1 MTKKAQQPKIAD
13 VEERTSM
20 LERIAIGATNSIGSL
35 PSLVFHSIFFVG
47 IFSLQLFGFSFE
59 EIMLILTTVVS
70 LEAIYLSIF
79 IQMSVNRQA
88 LQIAE
93 VSEDI
98 EEIQEDTKE
107 ISEDVEGIQED
118 IEEIQEDT
126 KEISEDI
133 EEIQEDTKEISED
146 VENIKEN
153 VEDLGEDFEKSE
165 EGDGIEMAKIHQ
177 IERSLEELLR
187 EIKTIKMR

>member
-1 MTKKAQQPKIAD
+1 MTKKAQRPKEE
-13 VEERTSM
+13 VEEHTSV
-20 LERIAIGATNSIGSL
+20 LERFAIGATNSIGSL

-47 IFSLQLFGFSFE
+47 IFSLQFFAYSSE

-88 LQIAE
+88 LKIAE

-133 EEIQEDTKEISED
+133 GEIQEDTKEISED

-165 EGDGIEMAKIHQ
+165 EGEGIEMAKIHQ

-187 EIKTIKMR
+187 EIKAIKMR